1 VKTLSHRARSAMV
14 VATLLFLIAACAPS
28 GRRPALR
35 DVPLPNVA
43 SAAAPV
49 QDQLRQEHAALRRA
63 VADSSLSND
72 ALAAVYGRMGTLFL
86 AAEFFGAA
94 EAAFANAQTLQ
105 PADRRWPYYLGH
117 VFRSENDTARAVA
130 AFEQSLQL
138 APDDVPTMV
147 WLAELRLAGGQAA
160 AAKVHLTKARGLAAR
175 EPAVL
180 YGLGRVALE
189 TQDYAQAVAYLEDA
203 LTLAPGA
210 SRVRYPL
217 ALAYRGLGDRAKA
230 EAQLRQRGETDLPP
244 TDPLMAELGGLLQNA
259 AAFETRGAQAMA
271 DRQWPEAVTSL
282 KKAVELS
289 PANAFNRLNLGTS
302 LYMTG
307 DRAAALE
314 SFREAV
320 RLSPD
325 LAKAHFAIGVLMEV
339 EGKDADAIA
348 AFNQAVS
355 ADAGYNE
362 ARLGLANALR
372 RTGRTVDALPH
383 YEAILRAD
391 PGSSQA
397 LFGQAIALVRLGR
410 HAEARDRLEAGAKS
424 FPDQPGFA
432 HALARLLAAAPE
444 SRLRDGARA
453 LSIME
458 GLLKTQ
464 PQTQPMAETTAM
476 ALAELGRFD
485 EAIEW
490 QRNAIAAA
498 TQGSRADLASKLA
511 VNLRRYQNRQA
522 CRVPWTED
530 DPIHRPAP
538 SSP

>member
-1 VKTLSHRARSAMV
+1 VKAASCRARAAAALTV
-14 VATLLFLIAACAPS
+14 VLLASSCAP
-28 GRRPALR
+28 GNQRPALR
-35 DVPLPNVA
+35 DVPLPNIA
-43 SAAAPV
+43 SAAVPV
-49 QDQLRQEHAALRRA
+49 QEQLRQEHAALLRG
-63 VADSSLSND
+63 VADASLSND
-72 ALAAVYGRMGTLFL
+72 ALAGVYGRMGKLFL
-86 AAEFFGAA
+86 AAEFLGAA
-94 EAAFANAQTLQ
+94 EAAFANAQALQ
-105 PADRRWPYYLGH
+105 VSDRRWPYYLGH
-117 VFRSENDTARAVA
+117 VFRSENDNERAAA
-130 AFEQSLQL
+130 AFERALQL
-138 APDDVPTMV
+138 APDDVPTLV
-147 WLAELRLAGGQAA
+147 WLAELRLGSGQAA
-160 AAKVHLTKARGLAAR
+160 AAKVHLTKARALAAR

-180 YGLGRVALE
+180 YGLGRVALD
-189 TQDYAQAVAYLEDA
+189 TQDYTQAVAYLEEA

-244 TDPLMAELGGLLQNA
+244 ADPLMAELAGLLQNA
-259 AAFETRGAQAMA
+259 AAFETRGAQSMA
-271 DRQWPEAVTSL
+271 DRQWPDAITSL
-282 KKAVELS
+282 RKAVELS

-307 DRAAALE
+307 DRAGALE

-320 RLSPD
+320 RLSPG

-372 RTGRTVDALPH
+372 RTGRTAEALPH
-383 YEAILRAD
+383 YQAVLRAD

-397 LFGQAIALVRLGR
+397 IFGEAIALVRLRR
-410 HAEARDRLEAGAKS
+410 HAEARDRLEAGARS
-424 FPDQPGFA
+424 LPDQPGFA

-444 SRLRDGARA
+444 DRLRNGARA

-458 GLLKTQ
+458 ELLKTQ
-464 PQTQPMAETTAM
+464 PQTLPMAETTAM
-476 ALAELGRFD
+476 ALAEVGRFD
-485 EAIEW
+485 EAVEW

-498 TQGSRADLASKLA
+498 TQGNRADLVSKLA

-522 CRVPWTED
+522 CRVPWTDD
-530 DPIHRPAP
+530 DPIHRPAASTP
-538 SSP
+538 